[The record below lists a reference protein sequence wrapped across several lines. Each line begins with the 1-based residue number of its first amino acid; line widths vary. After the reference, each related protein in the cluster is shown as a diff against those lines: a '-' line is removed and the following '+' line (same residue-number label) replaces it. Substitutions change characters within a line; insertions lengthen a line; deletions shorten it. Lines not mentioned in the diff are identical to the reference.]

1 MAKKTKNSSVN
12 SSIRQNTAATDAG
25 FDKVLAQQ
33 EDALLVSKQQLQQQ
47 YNQLSLTK
55 AAMDTATMNAS
66 FNLQKL
72 QEIGM
77 VIRMGVDDARL
88 RDKQLQEEKEAAE
101 QLAKA
106 ERELQILVD
115 HRKKQKAEEEA
126 ALAKEIEL
134 KKQAIE
140 HAKHLNRLR
149 QEENA
154 AVLAISKN
162 METFKSMGDRL
173 SDTSKKLKDNFGS
186 MSALKTTALK
196 AFNIGGIFNKSIAK
210 EKFINQQKEL
220 GSGDD
225 RKTLAGK
232 FESAQRVS
240 KDIKKNEEEF
250 SRLKES
256 TGLNEEQL
264 AKTDK
269 GKALLAKRE
278 QGAEEYKKYDIKAG
292 LVKPAGLENVSPT
305 EQHASSAAAEETQ
318 METVKQ
324 IEVQSDLLQKIADNT
339 SPEGQE
345 QKQKGSGSEGGGGIM
360 SGIGA
365 GLKSLGGGLAGL
377 GKGIGSGIQG
387 LLTGIARGVMA
398 FGNPKVLLGAAAMT
412 LLGGAVFVMGKALK
426 EFESLEWETIG
437 KGMAA
442 VAGFGAI
449 GALLGVVAAPLAL
462 GSAAL
467 GLLGGALW
475 VVGKAMAAIG
485 DGFEAMTSGLER
497 LAALDGSNLLS
508 VAAGVGAL
516 GLAMAA
522 FGAGQAV
529 AGLGQLVGNLLTIG
543 SDSPVEQLIK
553 IGERGQ
559 GVKDAAEGM
568 EKLGTAMGAFSKIDK
583 KSMEAINDFPWLKAT
598 AFVAAGG
605 SMSVNGASVTN
616 ASKQNADA
624 AAVGSGSGG
633 GNTAVINAP
642 VTTNNNT
649 SQIIKS
655 PIRNQESSM
664 SRFIGSRF
672 SRA

>member
-25 FDKVLAQQ
+25 FDKILAQQ
-33 EDALLVSKQQLQQQ
+33 EESTKILRAQLGLQAEEFTQAQ
-47 YNQLSLTK
+47 MRNK
-55 AAMDTATMNAS
+55 H
-66 FNLQKL
+66 NLDMLNDLGK
-72 QEIGM
+72 
-77 VIRMGVDDARL
+77 VIRMGIDDARL
-88 RDKQLQEEKEAAE
+88 RDEQLKEEKEAAE
-101 QLAKA
+101 RLAKA
-106 ERELQILVD
+106 EREVQRLVE
-115 HRKKQKAEEEA
+115 HRKKQKAEEQA
-126 ALAKEIEL
+126 ALEKEIEL

-162 METFKSMGDRL
+162 METFKSIGDRL

-232 FESAQRVS
+232 FESANRAA
-240 KDIKKNEEEF
+240 KDIKKNEQEI
-250 SRLKES
+250 STLKES

-264 AKTDK
+264 AKTEK

-292 LVKPAGLENVSPT
+292 LVKPAGAENVTPT
-305 EQHASSAAAEETQ
+305 EQHANSAAAEETQ
-318 METVKQ
+318 IETVKQ
-324 IEVQSDLLQKIADNT
+324 IEIQSDLLQKIADNT
-339 SPEGQE
+339 AGEGKE
-345 QKQKGSGSEGGGGIM
+345 QKQKDASGGGGGGIM
-360 SGIGA
+360 AGIGA

-387 LLTGIARGVMA
+387 LLTGIAKGVGA
-398 FGNPKVLLGAAAMT
+398 FGNANVLKGAAAMIV
-412 LLGGAVFVMGKALK
+412 LGGAVFVMGKALK

-442 VAGFGAI
+442 IAGFGVIA
-449 GALLGVVAAPLAL
+449 ALLGVAVKPIAL
-462 GSAAL
+462 GAAAL

-475 VVGKAMAAIG
+475 VVG
-485 DGFEAMTSGLER
+485 EAMQAVGQGFKDMTEGIER
-497 LAALDGSNLLS
+497 LAQLDGSNLLS

-605 SMSVNGASVTN
+605 SMSVNGATVTN

-624 AAVGSGSGG
+624 AAEKTGSSG
-633 GNTAVINAP
+633 GNTAVVNAP

>member
-1 MAKKTKNSSVN
+1 MAKRNSKNQPKPPVVNVSTTTNVNAWDSAAFSKLLSEQARANETAIKSLESSMASAGAN
-12 SSIRQNTAATDAG
+12 QQQLAEQIAQTSMMKDIKEALIAQLQDKQFNEAKQEAIKLKEQEKLKIKEANTAL
-25 FDKVLAQQ
+25 K
-33 EDALLVSKQQLQQQ
+33 E
-47 YNQLSLTK
+47 
-55 AAMDTATMNAS
+55 
-66 FNLQKL
+66 NLQ
-72 QEIGM
+72 
-77 VIRMGVDDARL
+77 L
-88 RDKQLQEEKEAAE
+88 RDQESKAIAN
-101 QLAKA
+101 LANSM
-106 ERELQILVD
+106 Q
-115 HRKKQKAEEEA
+115 
-126 ALAKEIEL
+126 
-134 KKQAIE
+134 
-140 HAKHLNRLR
+140 
-149 QEENA
+149 
-154 AVLAISKN
+154 
-162 METFKSMGDRL
+162 TFKTMGDRM
-173 SDTSKKLKDNFGS
+173 SDMSKKLKDNFGS

-210 EKFINQQKEL
+210 EKFIKQQRDL
-220 GSGDD
+220 GATGD
-225 RKTLAGK
+225 RKTLASN
-232 FESAQRVS
+232 FEGAYRTS
-240 KDIKKNEEEF
+240 KDIKKNEEEI
-250 SRLKES
+250 SRFKQDNDLS
-256 TGLNEEQL
+256 DEQL
-264 AKTDK
+264 AKTQK

-278 QGAEEYKKYDIKAG
+278 QGAEEYKKYDVKAG

-305 EQHASSAAAEETQ
+305 QQYANSGEAEETQ
-318 METVKQ
+318 IETVKQ
-324 IEVQSDLLQKIADNT
+324 IEIQSDLLQKIADNT
-339 SPEGQE
+339 AGEGKE
-345 QKQKGSGSEGGGGIM
+345 QKQKEASGEGGGGIM

-412 LLGGAVFVMGKALK
+412 LLGGAVFVMGNALQQ
-426 EFESLEWETIG
+426 FEDLDWETIG
-437 KGMAA
+437 KGMVA

-475 VVGKAMAAIG
+475 VIGKAMTAIG
-485 DGFEAMTSGLER
+485 EGFEAMTSGLER
-497 LAALDGSNLLS
+497 LAALDGDNLLS

-529 AGLGQLVGNLLTIG
+529 AGIGQLVGNLLTIG
-543 SDSPVEQLIK
+543 SDSPVEQLLK
-553 IGERGQ
+553 IGDRGEGIQ
-559 GVKDAAEGM
+559 KAADGM

-583 KSMEAINDFPWLKAT
+583 KSMEAINDFPWLRAT

-605 SMSVNGASVTN
+605 SMQVDGASVTQ

-624 AAVGSGSGG
+624 AAANSGSGG
-633 GNTAVINAP
+633 GNTAVVNAP

-664 SRFIGSRF
+664 ARFIGSRF

>member
-25 FDKVLAQQ
+25 FDKILKQQ
-33 EDALLVSKQQLQQQ
+33 EQATGLMREQFRLQQSEYIEAQ
-47 YNQLSLTK
+47 FHSKHNLDMLR
-55 AAMDTATMNAS
+55 AMNENIMA
-66 FNLQKL
+66 
-72 QEIGM
+72 
-77 VIRMGVDDARL
+77 GVKDARL
-88 RDKQLQEEKEAAE
+88 REENLQKEKEAAE
-101 QLAKA
+101 QLAKT
-106 ERELQILVD
+106 ERELQRLVD
-115 HRKKQKAEEEA
+115 HRKKQKADEQA
-126 ALAKEIEL
+126 ALEKEIEL
-134 KKQAIE
+134 KQKAIQE
-140 HAKHLNRLR
+140 AIRLNKIRA
-149 QEENA
+149 EEA
-154 AVLAISKN
+154 AAISNIAKN
-162 METFKSMGDRL
+162 MQTFKTMGDRL

-210 EKFINQQKEL
+210 EKFIKQQRAL
-220 GSGDD
+220 GSEDD
-225 RKTLAGK
+225 RKTLSGK
-232 FESAQRVS
+232 FESANKAA
-240 KDIKKNEEEF
+240 KDIKENEKEI
-250 SRLKES
+250 SRFKQDNDIS
-256 TGLNEEQL
+256 DEQL
-264 AKTDK
+264 SKTK
-269 GKALLAKRE
+269 GGKELLAKRA
-278 QGAEEYKKYDIKAG
+278 QLSDEYSKSDLKAG
-292 LVKPAGLENVSPT
+292 LVRQETPT
-305 EQHASSAAAEETQ
+305 EQHASSSESEENQ
-318 METVKQ
+318 IENIKR

-339 SPEGQE
+339 AGEGTE
-345 QKQKGSGSEGGGGIM
+345 QKQKAASGEGGGGGIM

-365 GLKSLGGGLAGL
+365 GLKSLGSGLAGL

-475 VVGKAMAAIG
+475 VIGKAMSAIG

-497 LAALDGSNLLS
+497 LAALDGSNLLA

>member
-1 MAKKTKNSSVN
+1 
-12 SSIRQNTAATDAG
+12 
-25 FDKVLAQQ
+25 
-33 EDALLVSKQQLQQQ
+33 
-47 YNQLSLTK
+47 
-55 AAMDTATMNAS
+55 MNAS

-101 QLAKA
+101 KLAKA
-106 ERELQILVD
+106 ERELQRLVD
-115 HRKKQKAEEEA
+115 HRQKQKAEEEA

-140 HAKHLNRLR
+140 HAKHLNQLR
-149 QEENA
+149 KEENA

-220 GSGDD
+220 GSTDD

-232 FESAQRVS
+232 FESANRAA

-264 AKTDK
+264 AKTEK

-305 EQHASSAAAEETQ
+305 EQHANSAAAEETQ
-318 METVKQ
+318 IETVKQ

-345 QKQKGSGSEGGGGIM
+345 QKQKGSGSEGGGIM

-412 LLGGAVFVMGKALK
+412 LLGGAVFVMGKALQQ
-426 EFESLEWETIG
+426 FEDLEWETIG

-475 VVGKAMAAIG
+475 VIGKAMSAIG

-497 LAALDGSNLLS
+497 LAALDGSNLLA

-624 AAVGSGSGG
+624 AAANSGSGG
-633 GNTAVINAP
+633 GNTAVVNAP

>member
-25 FDKVLAQQ
+25 FDKILAQQ
-33 EDALLVSKQQLQQQ
+33 EKAIDLQHTQLILQRTEMESANFFGRHNLELLNDLGK
-47 YNQLSLTK
+47 
-55 AAMDTATMNAS
+55 
-66 FNLQKL
+66 
-72 QEIGM
+72 

-88 RDKQLQEEKEAAE
+88 REENLQKEKEAAE
-101 QLAKA
+101 QLAKT
-106 ERELQILVD
+106 ERELQRLVD
-115 HRKKQKAEEEA
+115 HRKKQKAEEQA
-126 ALAKEIEL
+126 ALEKEIEL
-134 KKQAIE
+134 KQKAIQE
-140 HAKHLNRLR
+140 AIRLNKIRA
-149 QEENA
+149 EEA
-154 AVLAISKN
+154 AAIANIAKN
-162 METFKSMGDRL
+162 MQTFKTMGDRL

-210 EKFINQQKEL
+210 EKFIKQQRAL
-220 GSGDD
+220 GSEDD

-232 FESAQRVS
+232 FESANRAA
-240 KDIKKNEEEF
+240 KDIKKNEDEI
-250 SRLKES
+250 SRFKEDS
-256 TGLNEEQL
+256 GLSEEQL
-264 AKTDK
+264 SKTK
-269 GKALLAKRE
+269 RGKELLAKRG
-278 QGAEEYKKYDIKAG
+278 QLSDEYSKSDLKAG
-292 LVKPAGLENVSPT
+292 LVRQESPT
-305 EQHASSAAAEETQ
+305 EQHASAGESQELEL
-318 METVKQ
+318 EKSKQ
-324 IEVQSDLLQKIADNT
+324 IEVQSDLLQKIVDNT
-339 SPEGQE
+339 AGEGTE
-345 QKQKGSGSEGGGGIM
+345 QKQKAASGEGGGIM

-442 VAGFGAI
+442 IAGFGAI

-475 VVGKAMAAIG
+475 VIGKAMSAIG

-529 AGLGQLVGNLLTIG
+529 AGLGNLVSNLLTIG

-583 KSMEAINDFPWLKAT
+583 KSMQAINDFPWLKAT

-605 SMSVNGASVTN
+605 SMQVDGAVVTN

-624 AAVGSGSGG
+624 AAANDGKSSGG
-633 GNTAVINAP
+633 TAVVNAP
-642 VTTNNNT
+642 TTNVTKTN
-649 SQIIKS
+649 QIIKS
-655 PIRNQESSM
+655 PIRNQESSQSKYLS
-664 SRFIGSRF
+664 SRY
-672 SRA
+672 A

>member
-12 SSIRQNTAATDAG
+12 SSIRQNTADTNLG
-25 FDKVLAQQ
+25 FDKILTQQ
-33 EDALLVSKQQLQQQ
+33 EQSTQILRAQLELQAEEFMQSQTRSKH
-47 YNQLSLTK
+47 
-55 AAMDTATMNAS
+55 
-66 FNLQKL
+66 NLDMLNDLGK
-72 QEIGM
+72 
-77 VIRMGVDDARL
+77 VIRMGIDDARL
-88 RDKQLQEEKEAAE
+88 REENLQKEKEAAE
-101 QLAKA
+101 RLAKA
-106 ERELQILVD
+106 ERAVQRLAA
-115 HRKKQKAEEEA
+115 HREKQKADEQA
-126 ALAKEIEL
+126 ALDKEIQL
-134 KKQAIE
+134 KKKAIA

-149 QEENA
+149 EEENK
-154 AVLAISKN
+154 AVLQISKN
-162 METFKSMGDRL
+162 METFRSMGDRL

-220 GSGDD
+220 GSTDD

-232 FESAQRVS
+232 FESANLAA
-240 KDIKKNEEEF
+240 KDIKKNEQEI
-250 SRLKES
+250 STLKES
-256 TGLNEEQL
+256 TGLNEKQL
-264 AKTDK
+264 ATTEK

-278 QGAEEYKKYDIKAG
+278 QGVKEYKKYDIKAG

-305 EQHASSAAAEETQ
+305 EQHANSAAAEETQ
-318 METVKQ
+318 IETVKQ

-412 LLGGAVFVMGKALK
+412 LLGGAVFVMAKALK

-442 VAGFGAI
+442 IAGFGAI
-449 GALLGVVAAPLAL
+449 GALLGAVAAPVAL

-485 DGFEAMTSGLER
+485 EGFEAMTSGLER
-497 LAALDGSNLLS
+497 LAGLDGSNLLS
-508 VAAGVGAL
+508 VAAGVTAL

-529 AGLGQLVGNLLTIG
+529 AGMGQLVGNLLTIG

-553 IGERGQ
+553 IGEKGQ

-605 SMSVNGASVTN
+605 SMQVDGAAVTQ

-624 AAVGSGSGG
+624 AAAGSGSGG
-633 GNTAVINAP
+633 GNTAVVNAP

>member
-1 MAKKTKNSSVN
+1 
-12 SSIRQNTAATDAG
+12 
-25 FDKVLAQQ
+25 
-33 EDALLVSKQQLQQQ
+33 
-47 YNQLSLTK
+47 
-55 AAMDTATMNAS
+55 
-66 FNLQKL
+66 
-72 QEIGM
+72 
-77 VIRMGVDDARL
+77 
-88 RDKQLQEEKEAAE
+88 
-101 QLAKA
+101 
-106 ERELQILVD
+106 
-115 HRKKQKAEEEA
+115 
-126 ALAKEIEL
+126 
-134 KKQAIE
+134 
-140 HAKHLNRLR
+140 
-149 QEENA
+149 
-154 AVLAISKN
+154 
-162 METFKSMGDRL
+162 
-173 SDTSKKLKDNFGS
+173 

-220 GSGDD
+220 GSTDD

-232 FESAQRVS
+232 FESANRAA

-256 TGLNEEQL
+256 TGLTEEQL
-264 AKTDK
+264 AKTEK

-278 QGAEEYKKYDIKAG
+278 QGSEEYKKYDIKAG

-318 METVKQ
+318 IETVKQ
-324 IEVQSDLLQKIADNT
+324 IEIQSDLLQKIADNT
-339 SPEGQE
+339 AGEGKE
-345 QKQKGSGSEGGGGIM
+345 QKQKDASGGGGGIM
-360 SGIGA
+360 AGIGA

-387 LLTGIARGVMA
+387 LLTGIAKGIGA
-398 FGNPKVLLGAAAMT
+398 FGNASVLKGAAAMIV
-412 LLGGAVFVMGKALK
+412 LGGAVFVMGKALK

-442 VAGFGAI
+442 IAGFGVI
-449 GALLGVVAAPLAL
+449 ALLLGAAVKPIAL
-462 GSAAL
+462 GAAAL

-475 VVGKAMAAIG
+475 IVG
-485 DGFEAMTSGLER
+485 EAMQAVGQGFKDMTEGIER
-497 LAALDGSNLLS
+497 LAQLDGSNLLS

-633 GNTAVINAP
+633 GNTAVVNAP